1 MPGEF
6 AAVVKNLLNQYT
18 FFITISAFCGLLDFK
33 EEFMS
38 LDCGI
43 VGLPNVGKSTIFSA
57 LTAAPAEAANFPF
70 CTIDPNVGI
79 VDLPDERLDFLAS
92 INNPKKKTPA
102 SVKFVDIAGLIKGA
116 SQGEGLGNQF
126 LANIRECA
134 CIAHVVR
141 CFDNPD
147 IMHVREDSKVEA
159 PVDPE
164 SDVLT
169 INFELAQADLQ
180 TISKRQEKNIKSVRA
195 LGKEAEK
202 QLAPFNSAVEKILPL
217 LQEGKCARLADLSDD
232 EKIAIKDMFL
242 LTMKPTLYVANV
254 DEDSI
259 ASGTNKYV
267 ETLKKIADSEK
278 SEVVVICGKFE
289 ADLAE
294 ITEDADRKEFME
306 SVGLKE
312 SGLAVLARKAYHLMG
327 LETFFTGGSDEC
339 RAWTIHAGDTA
350 PKAAGVIHTDFEKGF
365 IKAEAYSI
373 EDLRKYGSEQKIKEA
388 GKYRQEGQDYSVQD
402 GDVLFGKFNV

>member
-1 MPGEF
+1 
-6 AAVVKNLLNQYT
+6 
-18 FFITISAFCGLLDFK
+18 
-33 EEFMS
+33 MS

-92 INNPKKKTPA
+92 IHNPKKKTPA

-126 LANIRECA
+126 LANIRETA

-164 SDVLT
+164 SDILT

-180 TISKRQEKNIKSVRA
+180 TIAKRQEKNVKQVRA

-217 LQEGKCARLADLSDD
+217 LQEGKCARLADLTDD
-232 EKIAIKDMFL
+232 EKLAIKDMFL
-242 LTMKPTLYVANV
+242 LTMKPTLYVANI

-259 ASGTNKYV
+259 ADGTNKYV
-267 ETLKKIADSEK
+267 ETLKKIAESEN

-294 ITEDADRKEFME
+294 ITDPADRKDFMD
-306 SVGLKE
+306 SVGLTE
-312 SGLAVLARKAYHLMG
+312 SGLAVLAKKAYHLMG
-327 LETFFTGGSDEC
+327 LATFFTGGADEC

-365 IKAEAYSI
+365 IRAEAYSI
-373 EDLRKYGSEQKIKEA
+373 EDLRQYGSEQKIKEA
-388 GKYRQEGQDYSVQD
+388 GKYRQEGKDYIVKD
-402 GDVLFGKFNV
+402 GDVLFFKFNV

>member
-1 MPGEF
+1 
-6 AAVVKNLLNQYT
+6 
-18 FFITISAFCGLLDFK
+18 
-33 EEFMS
+33 MS

-92 INNPKKKTPA
+92 VNNPKKKTPA

-217 LQEGKCARLADLSDD
+217 LQEGKCARLAELSDD

-388 GKYRQEGQDYSVQD
+388 GKYRQEGKDYIVQD
-402 GDVLFGKFNV
+402 GDVLFFKFNV

>member
-1 MPGEF
+1 
-6 AAVVKNLLNQYT
+6 
-18 FFITISAFCGLLDFK
+18 
-33 EEFMS
+33 MS

-92 INNPKKKTPA
+92 VNNPKKKTPA

-217 LQEGKCARLADLSDD
+217 LQEGKCARLAELTDD
-232 EKIAIKDMFL
+232 EKSAIKDMFL

-294 ITEDADRKEFME
+294 ITEDADRREFME

-388 GKYRQEGQDYSVQD
+388 GKYRQEGKDYVVQD
-402 GDVLFGKFNV
+402 GDVLFFKFNV

>member
-1 MPGEF
+1 
-6 AAVVKNLLNQYT
+6 
-18 FFITISAFCGLLDFK
+18 
-33 EEFMS
+33 MS

-217 LQEGKCARLADLSDD
+217 LQEGKCARLADLTDD

-294 ITEDADRKEFME
+294 ITEEADRKEFME

-388 GKYRQEGQDYSVQD
+388 GKYRQEGKDYIVQD
-402 GDVLFGKFNV
+402 GDVLFFKFNV

>member
-1 MPGEF
+1 
-6 AAVVKNLLNQYT
+6 
-18 FFITISAFCGLLDFK
+18 
-33 EEFMS
+33 MS

-92 INNPKKKTPA
+92 VNNPKKKTPA

-217 LQEGKCARLADLSDD
+217 LQEGKCARLAELTDD
-232 EKIAIKDMFL
+232 EKAAIKDMFL

-267 ETLKKIADSEK
+267 ETLKKIADAEK

-294 ITEDADRKEFME
+294 ITEEADRKEFME

-327 LETFFTGGSDEC
+327 LETFFTGGPDEC

-388 GKYRQEGQDYSVQD
+388 GKYRQEGKDYVVQD
-402 GDVLFGKFNV
+402 GDVLFFKFNV

>member
-1 MPGEF
+1 
-6 AAVVKNLLNQYT
+6 
-18 FFITISAFCGLLDFK
+18 
-33 EEFMS
+33 MS

-92 INNPKKKTPA
+92 IHNPKKKTPA

-126 LANIRECA
+126 LANIRETA

-164 SDVLT
+164 SDILT

-180 TISKRQEKNIKSVRA
+180 TIAKRQEKNVKQVRA

-217 LQEGKCARLADLSDD
+217 LQEGKCARLADLTDD
-232 EKIAIKDMFL
+232 ERLAIKDMFL
-242 LTMKPTLYVANV
+242 LTMKPTLYVANI

-259 ASGTNKYV
+259 ADGTNKYV
-267 ETLKKIADSEK
+267 ETLKKIAESEN

-294 ITEDADRKEFME
+294 ITDEQDRKDFMD

-327 LETFFTGGSDEC
+327 LQTFFTGGQDEC
-339 RAWTIHAGDTA
+339 RAWTIHSGDTA

-365 IKAEAYSI
+365 IRAEAYSI
-373 EDLRKYGSEQKIKEA
+373 EDLRQYGSEQKIKEA
-388 GKYRQEGQDYSVQD
+388 GKYRQEGKDYIVKD
-402 GDVLFGKFNV
+402 GDVLFFKFNV

>member
-1 MPGEF
+1 
-6 AAVVKNLLNQYT
+6 
-18 FFITISAFCGLLDFK
+18 
-33 EEFMS
+33 MS

-92 INNPKKKTPA
+92 VNNPKKKTPA

-217 LQEGKCARLADLSDD
+217 LQEGKCARLAELTDD
-232 EKIAIKDMFL
+232 EKAAIKDMFL

-294 ITEDADRKEFME
+294 ITEDADRSEFME

-388 GKYRQEGQDYSVQD
+388 GKYRQEGKDYVVQD
-402 GDVLFGKFNV
+402 GDVLFFKFNV

>member
-1 MPGEF
+1 
-6 AAVVKNLLNQYT
+6 
-18 FFITISAFCGLLDFK
+18 
-33 EEFMS
+33 MS

-92 INNPKKKTPA
+92 VNNPKKKTPA

-217 LQEGKCARLADLSDD
+217 LQEGKCARLAELTDD
-232 EKIAIKDMFL
+232 EKAAIKDMFL

-294 ITEDADRKEFME
+294 ITEDADRREFME

-327 LETFFTGGSDEC
+327 LETFFTGGPDEC
-339 RAWTIHAGDTA
+339 RAWTIHAGNTA

-388 GKYRQEGQDYSVQD
+388 GKYRQEGKDYVVQD
-402 GDVLFGKFNV
+402 GDVLFFKFNV

>member
-1 MPGEF
+1 
-6 AAVVKNLLNQYT
+6 
-18 FFITISAFCGLLDFK
+18 
-33 EEFMS
+33 MS

-92 INNPKKKTPA
+92 VNNPKKKTPA

-202 QLAPFNSAVEKILPL
+202 QLAPFNSAVEKILPI
-217 LQEGKCARLADLSDD
+217 LQEGKCARLAELTDD
-232 EKIAIKDMFL
+232 EKAAIKDMFL

-294 ITEDADRKEFME
+294 ITEDADRREFME

-327 LETFFTGGSDEC
+327 LETFFTGGPDEC

-388 GKYRQEGQDYSVQD
+388 GKYRQEGKDYVVQD
-402 GDVLFGKFNV
+402 GDVLFFKFNV

>member
-1 MPGEF
+1 
-6 AAVVKNLLNQYT
+6 
-18 FFITISAFCGLLDFK
+18 
-33 EEFMS
+33 MS

-92 INNPKKKTPA
+92 IHNPKKKTPA

-126 LANIRECA
+126 LANIRETA

-164 SDVLT
+164 SDILT

-180 TISKRQEKNIKSVRA
+180 TIAKRQEKNVKQVRA

-217 LQEGKCARLADLSDD
+217 LQEGKCARLADLTDD
-232 EKIAIKDMFL
+232 ERLAIKDMFL
-242 LTMKPTLYVANV
+242 LTMKPTLYVANI

-259 ASGTNKYV
+259 ANGTNKYV
-267 ETLKKIADSEK
+267 ETLKKIAESEN

-294 ITEDADRKEFME
+294 ITDPADRKDFMD
-306 SVGLKE
+306 SVGLTE
-312 SGLAVLARKAYHLMG
+312 SGLAVLAKKAYHLMG
-327 LETFFTGGSDEC
+327 LATFFTGGADEC

-365 IKAEAYSI
+365 IRAEAYSI
-373 EDLRKYGSEQKIKEA
+373 EDLRQYGSEQKIKEA
-388 GKYRQEGQDYSVQD
+388 GKYRQEGKDYIVKD
-402 GDVLFGKFNV
+402 GDVLFFKFNV